1 MGTVTPDGKHLL
13 VGGYDSRGELDR
25 YDTATKQIVPYLGG
39 ISATQVAFSKDG
51 KWIAYVSLTDT
62 TLWVGRTDG
71 TGKAQL
77 TYPPNGTAL
86 PCWWPDGTKV
96 AFMSAQTGK
105 PWKIFVVSAQGGTPE
120 ELLPQDTSEGDPG
133 WSADGTRLVFS
144 REPDTANASDIRIL
158 DLNTREVTTLPESS
172 GLFSP
177 RWSPDGRYIAALDF
191 ARSSTKLF
199 LYDVQAGKWSQW
211 ANDPKGISYP
221 AWTADSHFIQYQNGN
236 VPNYN
241 RVKVGSGQIQSLFVL
256 QNENPYATNIG
267 AWSAATPDG
276 SMMYTR
282 DVSTQEIYM
291 LDVDFP

>member
-1 MGTVTPDGKHLL
+1 M
-13 VGGYDSRGELDR
+13 
-25 YDTATKQIVPYLGG
+25 
-39 ISATQVAFSKDG
+39 
-51 KWIAYVSLTDT
+51 
-62 TLWVGRTDG
+62 
-71 TGKAQL
+71 
-77 TYPPNGTAL
+77 
-86 PCWWPDGTKV
+86 
-96 AFMSAQTGK
+96 
-105 PWKIFVVSAQGGTPE
+105 
-120 ELLPQDTSEGDPG
+120 
-133 WSADGTRLVFS
+133 
-144 REPDTANASDIRIL
+144 
-158 DLNTREVTTLPESS
+158 
-172 GLFSP
+172 
-177 RWSPDGRYIAALDF
+177 
-191 ARSSTKLF
+191 
-199 LYDVQAGKWSQW
+199 QAGKWSQW